1 MTIQPCSIQLCS
13 IQPCSLKHRAN
24 ARARA
29 ARGTAW
35 WSAIATAWLSAGLFA
50 GMYGGAMAAPPGVLV
65 NPFHDPFEQATQGL
79 AGCPVPSPPTYTH
92 ADMQE
97 AEHHRV
103 ERGNS
108 CYLAGKCR
116 LSNSFD
122 YDRGIAQALLPA
134 LRADPQL
141 RDTSVWV
148 LVQGRFVQLFGC
160 VARPGQIPRLEA
172 VTRAAPDVQAVVSN
186 LLVGTRGKPPYALA
200 GAGGH

>member
-1 MTIQPCSIQLCS
+1 MTIKPFTFNHGSPARKRPARRKLRWPVVATSCLLASLC
-13 IQPCSLKHRAN
+13 
-24 ARARA
+24 
-29 ARGTAW
+29 GW
-35 WSAIATAWLSAGLFA
+35 
-50 GMYGGAMAAPPGVLV
+50 AMAAPPAVRV

-92 ADMQE
+92 AEQEE

-116 LSNSFD
+116 LSNSFL
-122 YDRGIAQALLPA
+122 YDRGIARALLPA
-134 LRADPQL
+134 LRAAPQL

-160 VARPGQIPRLEA
+160 VSRQAQIAHLEA
-172 VTRAAPDVQAVVSN
+172 VTRATPDVQAVVSDI
-186 LLVGTRGKPPYALA
+186 LVGTHGKPPYALESPAA
-200 GAGGH
+200 GQH